1 MKAQAC
7 GRILLGGA
15 LETSHL
21 SVQTTMS
28 SLLIPDTLWLP
39 LRGSAR
45 THDHYPTLESL
56 VMSKSQ
62 LAFSAAISLA
72 VGGLLGLAGS
82 FSPPAI
88 RGIAWGLDGTALV
101 MGGLLLDVHHMKLG
115 NEQLAAGFFTFVAG
129 QTLVV
134 SSSAMDLAASSPSF
148 GAGVG
153 LWAAGLALVSASSAM
168 PIVVRATGAIA
179 SVMFAIVA
187 LQIFGGTALTPL
199 SNPLPFNAYPFLVL
213 TLFGWAWVHYRR
225 TQDTA

>member
-1 MKAQAC
+1 MRRPAAVSC
-7 GRILLGGA
+7 WEATLR
-15 LETSHL
+15 TSHL
-21 SVQTTMS
+21 SRQATRA
-28 SLLIPDTLWLP
+28 LLRPDSPCLP
-39 LRGSAR
+39 PRGSAR
-45 THDHYPTLESL
+45 PHDHYPTLESL
-56 VMSKSQ
+56 VMSKSR
-62 LAFSAAISLA
+62 LAILAAFSLA

-101 MGGLLLDVHHMKLG
+101 MGGLLLAVHHIKLG

-179 SVMFAIVA
+179 SAMFAIVA

-225 TQDTA
+225 AQDMA

>member
-1 MKAQAC
+1 MNNHRLATFAATC
-7 GRILLGGA
+7 
-15 LETSHL
+15 
-21 SVQTTMS
+21 
-28 SLLIPDTLWLP
+28 
-39 LRGSAR
+39 
-45 THDHYPTLESL
+45 L
-56 VMSKSQ
+56 V
-62 LAFSAAISLA
+62 

-82 FSPPAI
+82 FAPPPV

-101 MGGLLLDVHHMKLG
+101 MGALLLAVHHLKRG
-115 NEQLAAGFFTFVAG
+115 NELLAAGFLTFVAG

-153 LWAAGLALVSASSAM
+153 LWAAGLALVSATPFM
-168 PIVVRATGAIA
+168 PMFVRATGAIA

-199 SNPLPFNAYPFLVL
+199 SKPLPFNAYPLFVM

-225 TQDTA
+225 ARDTA